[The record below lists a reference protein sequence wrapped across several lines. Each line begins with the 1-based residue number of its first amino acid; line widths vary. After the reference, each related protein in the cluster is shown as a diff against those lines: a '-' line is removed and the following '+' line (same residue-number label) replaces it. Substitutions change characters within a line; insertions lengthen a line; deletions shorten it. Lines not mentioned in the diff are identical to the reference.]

1 VDEFNNEPETWTCTV
16 FFETKETGE
25 LEKQE
30 RLLHRPFTI
39 VREVE
44 ERQTKSTTAKQR
56 KMISSDAIVTK
67 Q

>member
-1 VDEFNNEPETWTCTV
+1 MHC
-16 FFETKETGE
+16 FFETKETGK
-25 LEKQE
+25 LEKPE

-56 KMISSDAIVTK
+56 KTLSGGAIVTK

>member
-1 VDEFNNEPETWTCTV
+1 MHC
-16 FFETKETGE
+16 FFETKETGK
-25 LEKQE
+25 LEKPE

-44 ERQTKSTTAKQR
+44 ERQTKSTIAKQR